1 MKNADGLFQALFVRN
16 GQFLATFLATAGQY
30 LATIRSLHS
39 FAKTMHRF
47 ATAFVRLKSTF
58 HSMNILT
65 IIQFLSPGR
74 KVISTSQRVTIPSCL

>member
-47 ATAFVRLKSTF
+47 AAAFVRLKSTF

-65 IIQFLSPGR
+65 IIQFPSPGR
-74 KVISTSQRVTIPSCL
+74 RVVAPKQRLTLTK